1 MQKFGIIVLAAALL
15 AGIATVQAS
24 PFPTQIY
31 GDEDS
36 QDNGDNDN
44 STGGGAGCVAG
55 STLDTVSGL
64 CVPN

>member
-1 MQKFGIIVLAAALL
+1 MKKFGVIVLAAALM
-15 AGIATVQAS
+15 AGIASVQAS

-36 QDNGDNDN
+36 QGNDGGDG
-44 STGGGAGCVAG
+44 SSGGVAGCVDG
-55 STLDTVSGL
+55 STLDPVSGL